1 MQREIG
7 CLGGRDGSAG
17 VVVHDAGDDG
27 LEGGALITAPNEVVA
42 GEFDEELVFAGSY
55 GRRGVGGRV
64 GDGLVGGGGWCLR
77 LNGLVDCEYEENEY
91 ERGDQLQKGGSLV
104 PPWQ

>member
-1 MQREIG
+1 MKRPWTTHRITEQPRIHLG
-7 CLGGRDGSAG
+7 LVLKRLHLGGRDGSAG

-64 GDGLVGGGGWCLR
+64 GDGLVGGGG
-77 LNGLVDCEYEENEY
+77 
-91 ERGDQLQKGGSLV
+91 
-104 PPWQ
+104 